1 MAGLMEWIKEHPL
14 YAAVLGLGLGWVIKA
29 SLREYMPGDMEPRY
43 RPEPRPEPM
52 KAKSLK
58 PGVIKRQTPSGGR
71 PGELSG
77 EFKELLEE
85 PPAI

>member
-1 MAGLMEWIKEHPL
+1 MAGFMNWIKEHPFS
-14 YAAVLGLGLGWVIKA
+14 AALVGLGLGWAIKV
-29 SLREYMPGDMEPRY
+29 SLREYIPEQMEPRY
-43 RPEPRPEPM
+43 KPEAM
-52 KAKSLK
+52 KAKSLRPGGVRK
-58 PGVIKRQTPSGGR
+58 PATRGK